1 MSDKPKTT
9 TKTKAKTQNKFG
21 SPVLQS
27 LYATKLVDELR
38 KELKVENI
46 NDVPSLEKVVISVG
60 LGRSKGDKKVIEA
73 ATNTLTKITGQS
85 PITTIAKK
93 SIAGFKLREGEK
105 IGLKVT
111 LRKANMYEF
120 TYKFIN
126 VVLPR
131 LRDFRGVSNK
141 SFDKSGNYSIGISE
155 QSVFP
160 ELSFDETTTS
170 HGLQITFTINNI
182 NPEHSKLLLQ
192 KLGMPFQKE
201 QTNG

>member
-1 MSDKPKTT
+1 MSDKVT
-9 TKTKAKTQNKFG
+9 TKVQKNSVKTAA
-21 SPVLQS
+21 LQE
-27 LYATKLVDELR
+27 LYKDKLVSELQ
-38 KELKVENI
+38 KELKIKNA
-46 NDVPSLEKVVISVG
+46 NDVPSLEKVVVSVG
-60 LGRSKGDKKVIEA
+60 LGRAKGDKKVIEA
-73 ATNTLTKITGQS
+73 ATNTLTKITGQA
-85 PITTIAKK
+85 PITTTAKK

-131 LRDFRGVSNK
+131 FRDFRGVSNK
-141 SFDKSGNYSIGISE
+141 SFDKSGNYSIGIVE

-182 NPEHSKLLLQ
+182 NPEHSKLLLK